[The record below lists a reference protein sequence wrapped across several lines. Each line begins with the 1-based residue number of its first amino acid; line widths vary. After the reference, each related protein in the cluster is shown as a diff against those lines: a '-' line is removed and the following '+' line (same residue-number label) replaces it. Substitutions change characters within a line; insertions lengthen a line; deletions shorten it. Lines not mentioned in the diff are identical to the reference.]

1 MRDPYLYE
9 GTRVLKNKLGI
20 VSQAELDR
28 AEADYVSW
36 RLKQLAMNPLPGAYT
51 TQLFLDM
58 HKFIFQDSG
67 CQTKTIHS
75 LKTIS
80 MRI

>member
-36 RLKQLAMNPLPGAYT
+36 RLKQLVMNPLVAENECA
-51 TQLFLDM
+51 
-58 HKFIFQDSG
+58 K
-67 CQTKTIHS
+67 KTVQGGN
-75 LKTIS
+75 LQ
-80 MRI
+80 